1 MDSMAGMFR
10 AAVALGVV
18 FILGTGNSSA
28 QTGSGAGNSG
38 CVLTEVGGTGRQVL
52 KCRGGLT
59 ITAERGAR
67 YTLLDRSRDGIVD
80 AVRAR
85 SKAIL
90 LDAPKAPGGFVVD
103 TPQAIAAVRGTRWAV
118 DVSAGKTAVFVVR
131 GAVSVRR
138 LVNRAEVVLGPGE
151 GVDVDESSDAL
162 VVKRWPRP
170 RVNALMA
177 RLGQ

>member
-1 MDSMAGMFR
+1 MDSIAGIFR
-10 AAVALGVV
+10 AAVAIGFV
-18 FILGTGNSSA
+18 FVLGTEIASA
-28 QTGSGAGNSG
+28 QSANSG
-38 CVLTEVGGTGRQVL
+38 CALTQVGGTGRQVL

-67 YTLLDRSRDGIVD
+67 YTLLDRTRDGIVD

-90 LDAPKAPGGFVVD
+90 LDAPKSPSGFVVD
-103 TPQAIAAVRGTRWAV
+103 TPQAIAAVRGTKWAV

-138 LVNRAEVVLGPGE
+138 QATPAAVVLGPGE
-151 GVDVDESSDAL
+151 GVDVDESSSAL
-162 VVKRWPRP
+162 VVKRWPQP

>member
-1 MDSMAGMFR
+1 MDSMAGIFR
-10 AAVALGVV
+10 AAVALGFV
-18 FILGTGNSSA
+18 FLLGAEGASA
-28 QTGSGAGNSG
+28 QSANSTANSG
-38 CVLTEVGGTGRQVL
+38 CVLTQVGGTGRQIL

-67 YTLLDRSRDGIVD
+67 YTLLDRSRDGTVD

-85 SKAIL
+85 SRAIL
-90 LDAPKAPGGFVVD
+90 LDAPKSPSGFVVD
-103 TPQAIAAVRGTRWAV
+103 TPQAIAAVRGTKWAV
-118 DVSAGKTAVFVVR
+118 DVSSGKTAVFVVR

-138 LVNRAEVVLGPGE
+138 QAAPAAVVLRPGE
-151 GVDVDESSDAL
+151 GVDVDESTSAL
-162 VVKRWPRP
+162 VVKRWPQP